1 MFWRPSVKEI
11 SDWIEDTLLK
21 FAEQENKDPRRSS
34 DNFFER
40 YVCADIYEISFGSIH
55 IELHQWLSRLT
66 ERKKSFNEDQFP
78 DWIPARIDIL
88 KRVNNAVSRAID
100 FWTMQTLEA
109 FVTEFA
115 IDSSTCFNEAE
126 WQFFKGPR
134 GKYLNSFS
142 LKIKMLLA
150 EKGILLIESDC

>member
-11 SDWIEDTLLK
+11 SDWVEYTYLK
-21 FAEQENKDPRRSS
+21 FAEQDNKDPHHSL
-34 DNFFER
+34 DDFLQR
-40 YVCADIYEISFGSIH
+40 YIFTDIYEIFFASIH

-66 ERKKSFNEDQFP
+66 KRKTNFKEDQFP
-78 DWIPARIDIL
+78 DWTPARINIL
-88 KRVNNAVSRAID
+88 KRVNNVISRAVD
-100 FWTMQTLEA
+100 FLTTWTLEV
-109 FVTEFA
+109 FVMEFT
-115 IDSSTCFNEAE
+115 IDIDTSFNEVE
-126 WQFFKGPR
+126 RQFFKGPR